1 MKAIVKRVLV
11 GVGFMYAAQVI
22 FLLLVRYLM
31 PTSSPFEFHN
41 VIAYLGYMLAAFVV
55 GGFVMGLMAE
65 RVLIFEPFL
74 AAIGTLLLDF
84 LFTQAGLLKGSGVFL
99 FSLALQARNYRD
111 ALIVAVVGIVAAIA
125 GAFVGERRA
134 IPHEDWV
141 TQSLLTIGLLGL
153 LLGPFFL
160 LGTYLPTG
168 YLLIVGAA
176 LLVGV
181 CIAVYRFEKS
191 DDEREDISIS
201 PTSRTP
207 RKGKSAS
214 A

>member
-1 MKAIVKRVLV
+1 
-11 GVGFMYAAQVI
+11 
-22 FLLLVRYLM
+22 
-31 PTSSPFEFHN
+31 
-41 VIAYLGYMLAAFVV
+41 
-55 GGFVMGLMAE
+55 
-65 RVLIFEPFL
+65 
-74 AAIGTLLLDF
+74 
-84 LFTQAGLLKGSGVFL
+84 
-99 FSLALQARNYRD
+99 
-111 ALIVAVVGIVAAIA
+111 VAAIA